1 MSKITYTFS
10 DSVSASVYGHDSN
23 FNKLPSKFLYIIT
36 IIFLSL
42 SVVSLIITIHYCQN
56 TKIEHSELILTIL
69 MGIFNSLMT
78 LISIIFIYYNFT
90 QKTSIKDLY
99 ELLLKIERFAFDY
112 RHIEYRKSN
121 NILHITE
128 KLPYYKNPYL
138 SLRSYFAQY
147 SSGFYNLQYNKSF
160 LTKLLI
166 FDIMVSILS
175 IIILFLAFMI
185 IDITNSILGF
195 TMFGVG
201 LLLFFNCYMANRVVK
216 NYNVAEIF
224 PDPDDLLDPT
234 KELTPEFYQTY
245 YIDKNLPLI
254 FFHVC
259 TAILINPYKDIPKH
273 IQNTNKNKFI
283 SIMTLLPFNI
293 SHISIEYKLSDES
306 IKTSSVYIDSKK
318 RNYKNSFYY
327 YYFLTNHQLIDS
339 FESYGKS
346 GKKDIIIMHLFNN
359 QIDKT
364 ASLSFEYS
372 NEMSSQNHYYYAPT
386 YDFRYIRNDSETPL
400 DFQYELLE

>member
-1 MSKITYTFS
+1 
-10 DSVSASVYGHDSN
+10 
-23 FNKLPSKFLYIIT
+23 
-36 IIFLSL
+36 
-42 SVVSLIITIHYCQN
+42 
-56 TKIEHSELILTIL
+56 
-69 MGIFNSLMT
+69 
-78 LISIIFIYYNFT
+78 
-90 QKTSIKDLY
+90 
-99 ELLLKIERFAFDY
+99 
-112 RHIEYRKSN
+112 
-121 NILHITE
+121 
-128 KLPYYKNPYL
+128 
-138 SLRSYFAQY
+138 
-147 SSGFYNLQYNKSF
+147 
-160 LTKLLI
+160 
-166 FDIMVSILS
+166 
-175 IIILFLAFMI
+175 
-185 IDITNSILGF
+185 
-195 TMFGVG
+195 MFGVG